1 MRALVGRG
9 GLTCCLSP
17 PGYGCVR
24 FQQIRRGEHVKKLG
38 TSYPVQRHWPL
49 LLGWLSL
56 AAAISCTS
64 GSNLQTGRSEKAI
77 ANSHNDVVRFL
88 EQATFGPTQADITHL
103 EQDLGGNFGAW
114 IDEQL
119 AMPASDY
126 PTVCCDGSRSD
137 TTCAAPLTAC
147 GPEDFYALSTTAPS
161 DCPANTPCRRD
172 NYGMWKLQQ
181 IFYRNALTA
190 PDQLR
195 QRLFFALNQILV
207 TSAQDTAINY
217 ADYMTQYLRMLDENA
232 FGNYR
237 DILYRLSRNPTMGRY
252 LDNITNTRTQPNE
265 NYAREIMQLF
275 SIGLVVLNA
284 DGTTDGTPTYQQ
296 DTVVDLTRA
305 LTGWINAP
313 ILGRNNQTNQN
324 LTNYRDDLV
333 ANASRHDTGS
343 KVLFAGSP
351 FQAVI
356 PANQSVDGDLNSAID
371 ILFNHSNVGPFIG
384 KALIQMFV
392 TSNPSPQYVARV
404 TAAFN
409 DNGQRVRGDMG
420 VVIRAVLLDPEAR
433 NESPAPE
440 FGKLRE
446 PVLAVTNLLRSIGYA
461 VPDTSTD
468 ADPVSD
474 LALTS
479 PGGTATTYLA
489 QSQDVFRAPT
499 VFNFFSPFFGVPGR
513 SDLVG
518 PEFNIYST
526 TTALSRDNLFY
537 QIIRAGVGSQP
548 LYRNNFVRSDLS
560 ALLPLADDANALVEA
575 LNQQLLHG
583 QMSDNLK
590 SIVVNAL
597 SGVSGMQRVVEATFL
612 VSTSPAYQVQ
622 R

>member
-1 MRALVGRG
+1 MSCA
-9 GLTCCLSP
+9 
-17 PGYGCVR
+17 PG
-24 FQQIRRGEHVKKLG
+24 
-38 TSYPVQRHWPL
+38 S
-49 LLGWLSL
+49 S
-56 AAAISCTS
+56 
-64 GSNLQTGRSEKAI
+64 LQTSRSPKAL
-77 ANSHNDVVRFL
+77 ATSHNDVVRFL
-88 EQATFGPTQADITHL
+88 EQATFGPTQADIIHL
-103 EQDLGGNFGAW
+103 EQDLGGDFNAW

-119 AMPASDY
+119 YVMPISDY
-126 PTVCCDGSRSD
+126 PTVCCDGSRDD
-137 TTCAAPLTAC
+137 TTCAQPLTDC
-147 GPEDFYALSTTAPS
+147 GPEDFYALPTTPPS

-195 QRLFFALNQILV
+195 QRMFFALNQIVV
-207 TSAQDTAINY
+207 TSAQDAAINY
-217 ADYMTQYLRMLDENA
+217 ANYMTQYLRMLDENA
-232 FGNYR
+232 LGNYR
-237 DILYRLSRNPTMGRY
+237 DILYALSLNPTMGRY

-275 SIGLVVLNA
+275 SIGLVVLNP
-284 DGTTDGTPTYQQ
+284 DGTTDGTPTYAQ
-296 DTVVDLTRA
+296 DTVVELTRA
-305 LTGWINAP
+305 LSGWVNAP
-313 ILGRNNQTNQN
+313 ILGRNNQTAQN
-324 LTNYRDDLV
+324 LTNYRDNLV
-333 ANASRHDTGS
+333 ANAGRHDTGA

-351 FQAVI
+351 FEAVI
-356 PANQSVDGDLNSAID
+356 PAGQTVDQDLNSAID
-371 ILFNHSNVGPFIG
+371 ILFNHPNVGPFIG

-392 TSNPSPQYVARV
+392 TSNPSPQYVANV

-409 DNGQRVRGDMG
+409 DNGAGLRGDLG
-420 VVIRAVLLDPEAR
+420 AVIRAVLLDDEAR

-446 PVLAVTNLLRSIGYA
+446 PVLAVTNLLRSIGYT
-461 VPDTSTD
+461 VPDPSVD

-474 LALTS
+474 LALTN

-499 VFNFFSPFFGVPGR
+499 VFNFFSPFFEVPGR

-537 QIIRAGVGSQP
+537 QIIRGTVAPQP
-548 LYRNNFVRSDLS
+548 LYRPNFVASDLS
-560 ALLPLADDANALVEA
+560 GLPADDPDALVEA

-583 QMSDNLK
+583 QMTEELR
-590 SIVVNAL
+590 SIVANAI
-597 SGVSGMQRVVEATFL
+597 SGVSGAQMVVEATFL

>member
-1 MRALVGRG
+1 MRNVGQ
-9 GLTCCLSP
+9 L
-17 PGYGCVR
+17 
-24 FQQIRRGEHVKKLG
+24 
-38 TSYPVQRHWPL
+38 YPVPQRHWLRL
-49 LLGWLSL
+49 LAWLGL
-56 AAAISCTS
+56 ATAMSCAP
-64 GSNLQTGRSEKAI
+64 GSSLQTSRSPKAL
-77 ANSHNDVVRFL
+77 ATSHNDVVRFL
-88 EQATFGPTQADITHL
+88 EQATFGPTQADIIHL
-103 EQDLGGNFGAW
+103 EQDLGGDFNAW

-119 AMPASDY
+119 YVMPISDY
-126 PTVCCDGSRSD
+126 PTVCCDGSRDD
-137 TTCAAPLTAC
+137 TTCAQPLTDC
-147 GPEDFYALSTTAPS
+147 GPEDFYALPTTPPS

-195 QRLFFALNQILV
+195 QRMFFALNQIVV
-207 TSAQDTAINY
+207 TSAQDAAINY
-217 ADYMTQYLRMLDENA
+217 ANYMTQYLRMLDENA
-232 FGNYR
+232 LGNYR
-237 DILYRLSRNPTMGRY
+237 DILYALSLNPTMGRY

-275 SIGLVVLNA
+275 SIGLVVLNP
-284 DGTTDGTPTYQQ
+284 DGTTDGTPTYAQ
-296 DTVVDLTRA
+296 DTVVELTRA
-305 LTGWINAP
+305 LSGWVNAP
-313 ILGRNNQTNQN
+313 ILGRNNQTAQN
-324 LTNYRDDLV
+324 LTNYRDNLV
-333 ANASRHDTGS
+333 ANAGRHDTGA

-351 FQAVI
+351 FEAVI
-356 PANQSVDGDLNSAID
+356 PAGQTVDQDLNSAID
-371 ILFNHSNVGPFIG
+371 ILFNHPNVGPFIG

-392 TSNPSPQYVARV
+392 TSNPSPQYVANV

-409 DNGQRVRGDMG
+409 DNGAGLRGDLG
-420 VVIRAVLLDPEAR
+420 AVIRAVLLDDEAR

-446 PVLAVTNLLRSIGYA
+446 PVLAVTNLLRSIGYT
-461 VPDTSTD
+461 VPDPSVD

-474 LALTS
+474 LALTN

-499 VFNFFSPFFGVPGR
+499 VFNFFSPFFEVPGR

-537 QIIRAGVGSQP
+537 QIIRGTVAPQP
-548 LYRNNFVRSDLS
+548 LYRPNFVASDLS
-560 ALLPLADDANALVEA
+560 GLPADDPDALVEA

-583 QMSDNLK
+583 QMTEELR
-590 SIVVNAL
+590 SIVANAI
-597 SGVSGMQRVVEATFL
+597 SGVSGAQMVVEATFL